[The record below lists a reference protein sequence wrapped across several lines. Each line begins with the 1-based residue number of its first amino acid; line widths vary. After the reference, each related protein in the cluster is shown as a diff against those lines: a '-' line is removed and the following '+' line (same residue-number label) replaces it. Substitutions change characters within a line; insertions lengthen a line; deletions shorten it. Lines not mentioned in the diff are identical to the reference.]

1 MKHEVS
7 GNTIEK
13 TNYTV
18 SNRLTGKVA
27 LVTGGSRGIGA
38 AITRRLAA
46 EGAGVAFTYV
56 RSAEKAETLAAE
68 INAAGGHAIAIAA
81 DSADPREVSDAVDK
95 TVATFGGID
104 ILVNNAGIYI
114 GKAFEEH
121 SLEDYEQI
129 MAINVRAVYVA
140 AQAAVKHISTGG
152 RIITI
157 GSSMADNAMAP
168 QTTLYTMSK
177 SALQGFTRGLAR
189 DLGSKKVTVN
199 VIQPGPID
207 TDMNPSDGALA
218 DFIRTRLPLSDYGT
232 GEDVGGLVAFL
243 ASEEGKFIT
252 GAALTIDGGFN
263 A

>member
-1 MKHEVS
+1 MNK
-7 GNTIEK
+7 
-13 TNYTV
+13 
-18 SNRLTGKVA
+18 RLVNKIA

-46 EGAGVAFTYV
+46 EGASVAFTYV
-56 RSAEKAETLAAE
+56 RSAEKAEALAAE
-68 INAAGGHAIAIAA
+68 INASGGHAVAIAA
-81 DSADPREVSDAVDK
+81 DNANPQEVTHAVDR
-95 TVATFGGID
+95 TVAAFGGID

-114 GKAFEEH
+114 GKSFEEQ

-129 MAINVRAVYVA
+129 MAVNVRAVYVA
-140 AQAAVKHISTGG
+140 AQAAVKHISEGG

-157 GSSMADNAMAP
+157 GSSMADNAMSS

-189 DLGSKKVTVN
+189 DLGGKKITVN
-199 VIQPGPID
+199 VVQPGPID
-207 TDMNPSDGALA
+207 TDMNPSEGAFA
-218 DFIRTRLPLSDYGT
+218 DFIRTRLALSDYGT

-243 ASEEGKFIT
+243 ASDEGKYIT

>member
-1 MKHEVS
+1 MSK
-7 GNTIEK
+7 
-13 TNYTV
+13 
-18 SNRLTGKVA
+18 RLVNKIA

-38 AITRRLAA
+38 AITRRLAD
-46 EGAGVAFTYV
+46 EGAKVAFTYV
-56 RSAEKAETLAAE
+56 RSSEKAEALAAE

-81 DSADPREVSDAVDK
+81 DSANPGQVTDAVNK
-95 TVATFGGID
+95 TVSAFGGID
-104 ILVNNAGIYI
+104 ILVNNAGIYF

-121 SLEDYEQI
+121 SLEDYEQM
-129 MAINVRAVYVA
+129 MAVNVRAVYVA
-140 AQAAVKHISTGG
+140 ALAAVKHISTGG

-157 GSSMADNAMAP
+157 GSNMADNAVGP

-207 TDMNPSDGALA
+207 TDMNPSDGAFA

-243 ASEEGKFIT
+243 ASEEGKYIT